1 MVDFAGIVVG
11 LIFGIFVSIFGL
23 FGFRFLKWYRHRND
37 VFLDLDLRRGKTLR
51 FEMKPRE
58 DGTVTLGKYGRYYTR
73 SEAMTLY
80 KGRPL
85 YRFRQGDMRP
95 IRFTPAKV
103 QPAGA
108 ANGGSPE
115 LQAKLG
121 MYVELANAEHATVPP
136 ESAEVFFKQHLFA
149 DAFASRL
156 GLLVLL
162 GIGILVILFAVIGL
176 YARG

>member
-1 MVDFAGIVVG
+1 MVDASGIIVG
-11 LIFGIFVSIFGL
+11 AIFGVFLSIFGL
-23 FGFRFLKWYRHRND
+23 FVSRFVKWYRHRND
-37 VFLDLDLRRGKTLR
+37 AIIDFDLRTGKTLR
-51 FEMKPRE
+51 FEMQPRE

-73 SEAMTLY
+73 AEALTLY

-95 IRFTPAKV
+95 IVLRAAKT

-108 ANGGSPE
+108 AANGGTPE
-115 LQAKLG
+115 LHPKLG
-121 MYVELANAEHATVPP
+121 MVVELANAEHATVPP

-156 GLLVLL
+156 GLLLL
-162 GIGILVILFAVIGL
+162 IGIGILLLFFAVLGL
-176 YARG
+176 YAR